1 MLDPILIYKGQ
12 FISME
17 GHGIYTQ
24 YKSYFVLR
32 EAFNKKIKVG
42 TIIGQLHL
50 SSTWVGLYYHLE
62 TYYYTA
68 VRDNIK
74 IHNKYDMQ
82 SPKCKLNTYYYVVKN
97 VKLNIFFV
105 KKIYFL

>member
-32 EAFNKKIKVG
+32 EAFNNKNKVG

-62 TYYYTA
+62 TYFYTA